1 MSEPSTQPRSD
12 HNPPDADASAPSET
26 EQGEGFSTAEKV
38 LGAAAVYKAPLASSV
53 VASVMLRDETDPAR
67 RRQLMQ
73 FRSAAFVWLAVG
85 AVAFLIGI
93 IVVASLWSSSSGGGG
108 CKGGPEPWNAVGA
121 QYRSSDNIHWTATV
135 PCFGNGYTDVPVP
148 AGALP

>member
-1 MSEPSTQPRSD
+1 MSEPPPQSPSDNKPPQP
-12 HNPPDADASAPSET
+12 PAASEEKEHS
-26 EQGEGFSTAEKV
+26 EGFSTAEKV
-38 LGAAAVYKAPLASSV
+38 LGAAAVYKAPLVSSV
-53 VASVMLRDETDPAR
+53 VASAMLRDETDPVR

-93 IVVASLWSSSSGGGG
+93 VVVASLWSSSSGGGG
-108 CKGGPEPWNAVGA
+108 CKGGPEPWNALGA
-121 QYRSSDNIHWTATV
+121 QYRSSDDVHWTATV
-135 PCFGNGYTDVPVP
+135 PCFDRGHTDVPVP

>member
-1 MSEPSTQPRSD
+1 MSEPSTQSRSND
-12 HNPPDADASAPSET
+12 NPPDVSGSGEKEP
-26 EQGEGFSTAEKV
+26 GEGFSTAEKV
-38 LGAAAVYKAPLASSV
+38 LGAAAVYKAPLVSSV
-53 VASVMLRDETDPAR
+53 VASAMLRDETDPVR

-93 IVVASLWSSSSGGGG
+93 IVVASLWSSSSRGGG
-108 CKGGPEPWNAVGA
+108 CKGGPEPWNAAGA
-121 QYRSSDNIHWTATV
+121 QYRSSDDVHWTATV
-135 PCFGNGYTDVPVP
+135 PCFASGYTDVPVP